1 VLIKKSKLRQII
13 REELSRSISEGISQL
28 YKKAMSKDRI
38 PTSKVDFEWGTYGSS
53 KYSNEPYLVR
63 PGGELGDIQFKG
75 DPFTYAKD
83 PKDSRKRIVVSAP
96 ESKKELIGRSFKKDD
111 RSKDEE
117 LTEEEPPQDEEN
129 SCADLDEDEIID
141 RLRHLQLG
149 ELYKYHWMPPSQYL
163 AIFSPGYGGGGFFAS
178 DAFNTGRTKKD
189 PVGRRAKDEKG
200 NIIKAWSTQTLDT
213 LLSLEDVII
222 KKYGQEFWS
231 NLLTGNSYS
240 IHLDEIIDAIRT
252 GQKECPPP
260 KKLADLDY

>member
-1 VLIKKSKLRQII
+1 MLIKKSKLRQII

-53 KYSNEPYLVR
+53 KYSNEPYFVR

-129 SCADLDEDEIID
+129 SCAKLKGWEIVD
-141 RLRHLQLG
+141 RLKHLTLG
-149 ELYKYHWMPPSQYL
+149 ELYKYHWMPMSQYL
-163 AIFSPGYGGGGFFAS
+163 AIFSQSPRGRRPGFFAS
-178 DAFNTGRTKKD
+178 DALNVGRTKED
-189 PVGRRAKDEKG
+189 PVGWHARDKEG
-200 NIIKAWSTQTLDT
+200 NPIRAWSTQTLGT
-213 LLSLEDVII
+213 LLSLEEAII
-222 KKYGQEFWS
+222 EAYDEEFWS
-231 NLLTGNSYS
+231 DLLFGADHS
-240 IHLDEIIDAIRT
+240 IHLDEIIDAIRN
-252 GQKECPPP
+252 GQAPCPP
-260 KKLADLDY
+260 KR